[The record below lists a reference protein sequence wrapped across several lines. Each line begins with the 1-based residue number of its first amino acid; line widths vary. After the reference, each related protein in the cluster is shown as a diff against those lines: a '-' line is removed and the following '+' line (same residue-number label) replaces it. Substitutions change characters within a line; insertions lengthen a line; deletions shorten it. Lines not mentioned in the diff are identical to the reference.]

1 MRSKL
6 DVERS
11 ETYVCR
17 RKASRRETKR
27 LPPGGSWTRSGL
39 RERAQKRAYM
49 FFSATYHRLSP
60 RESWTRMRTE
70 RVYVIKYVAV
80 RDIRVVTRFFF

>member
-6 DVERS
+6 DAPRS

-17 RKASRRETKR
+17 RKASRREK
-27 LPPGGSWTRSGL
+27 
-39 RERAQKRAYM
+39 
-49 FFSATYHRLSP
+49 RLSP

-70 RVYVIKYVAV
+70 RVYVIKCVAV
-80 RDIRVVTRFFF
+80 SDIKPLTRFSLLRKR